1 MPQRDPR
8 EFEATN
14 QEPRDAAAIDGVLA
28 RLNDARMS
36 RARRGWLRLKV
47 VEGVRDG
54 HGFDF
59 LVLCD

>member
-1 MPQRDPR
+1 MPHRDPR
-8 EFEATN
+8 ECEATD
-14 QEPRDAAAIDGVLA
+14 QEPRDTAAFDGVLA

-36 RARRGWLRLKV
+36 GARRGWLRLKA

-59 LVLCD
+59 LVFSD